1 MRFELEKN
9 IIYLE
14 ISETLLYDTLLVVG
28 SILVTKIATDPLDKL
43 IEIISFLRIVLV
55 ETEIELDTSS
65 QSLT

>member
-1 MRFELEKN
+1 MRFESEKN

>member
-1 MRFELEKN
+1 MRFESEKN

-14 ISETLLYDTLLVVG
+14 ISETLFYDTLLVVG
-28 SILVTKIATDPLDKL
+28 SILVTKIAADPLDKL

-65 QSLT
+65 QSPT